1 MNLNNNYTPLEPAFI
16 PPATME
22 IETTRL
28 SIETTRLSDSETTRL
43 SDSETTRL
51 SDSETT
57 RLSDS
62 ETRFINLVKNTPVEY
77 IDDNIVSIRQLITSV
92 RIGINTLSSCVCSLM
107 DIISNC
113 VLTSKIIQDYLRF
126 FITKN
131 IKIQHWIIYYKNK
144 VSNDVD
150 KQPIIECNE
159 YFSKLFKKRN
169 NEIYSNIY
177 KSVLNDYCNHLETKH
192 K

>member
-1 MNLNNNYTPLEPAFI
+1 MKLNNNYTPLEPAFI
-16 PPATME
+16 PPATMD
-22 IETTRL
+22 IETTR
-28 SIETTRLSDSETTRL
+28 TDSDSETTRL
-43 SDSETTRL
+43 SDSETTRT
-51 SDSETT
+51 DSETT
-57 RLSDS
+57 RTDSDS
-62 ETRFINLVKNTPVEY
+62 RFINLAKNTPVEY

-92 RIGINTLSSCVCSLM
+92 RIAMNTLSSCVCSLM

-113 VLTSKIIQDYLRF
+113 VLTSKIIQDYFRF
-126 FITKN
+126 FITRN
-131 IKIQHWIIYYKNK
+131 IKIQHWILYYKNK

-169 NEIYSNIY
+169 NEIEEIYSNIY